1 MSALV
6 WLYCCMYENIAKFE
20 SGLNEVNGLLW
31 EQISKIPHSLE
42 IYTHHKIMLWWCFKN
57 QPLNELSIYTLQT
70 WLDFSVLHENAM
82 LSSLSMKTV
91 LQLLCFN
98 DTAREC
104 FMRQF
109 NVKPEASF
117 SFLKKALQL
126 EVKEIDI
133 STEKFEEFISFI
145 MQHLATSITKLLVV
159 KNKSERKSYGSTR
172 YLSATIQNEMIES
185 LGTKLETHLLEQIRG
200 SPFFAIIMDTTQ
212 DISKVDQLSIVV
224 RFLKIGLECLVWN
237 NENNY
242 SISPDLKIK
251 LTFHV
256 MNFCCKESLESTSH
270 LNVCLKFLR
279 LSVTDAE
286 VGSKAWH
293 IITGNVNIPAFF
305 VKCLFSNN
313 QPEVEALH
321 LILVILKL
329 EFQANLKCSTHVTLS
344 LTHIL
349 KWMNN
354 SSMKLLS
361 LEIIYQLLLMDLKS
375 HFVKLASTEILSTKF
390 SLQRNDFRLLAFSI
404 ENALMLGNPMIDNV
418 ALSSYTKLIEFIEKT
433 DPSLVHHILL
443 RPWLKILLESKLEN
457 IEKYWFLFEKC
468 YSLNEENLT
477 LITIFQQFAERIP
490 SIYQELN
497 KQKTKSIEKLYNGVY
512 KKYIPTDLKQELRRI
527 VNTADDSNS
536 QSIPEKPIDI
546 VSQVESIVN
555 NYITNEM

>member
-1 MSALV
+1 
-6 WLYCCMYENIAKFE
+6 MYENIAKFE

-109 NVKPEASF
+109 NIKPEASF

-133 STEKFEEFISFI
+133 STEKFEEFITFI

-159 KNKSERKSYGSTR
+159 KNKSERKSY
-172 YLSATIQNEMIES
+172 
-185 LGTKLETHLLEQIRG
+185 
-200 SPFFAIIMDTTQ
+200 D
-212 DISKVDQLSIVV
+212 

>member
-1 MSALV
+1 
-6 WLYCCMYENIAKFE
+6 MYENIAKFE

>member
-1 MSALV
+1 
-6 WLYCCMYENIAKFE
+6 MYENIAKFE

-497 KQKTKSIEKLYNGVY
+497 KQKTKSIEKVFCAVAN
-512 KKYIPTDLKQELRRI
+512 LRI
-527 VNTADDSNS
+527 LCAA
-536 QSIPEKPIDI
+536 EKICLAGTFKI
-546 VSQVESIVN
+546 
-555 NYITNEM
+555 

>member
-1 MSALV
+1 
-6 WLYCCMYENIAKFE
+6 MYENIAKFE

-329 EFQANLKCSTHVTLS
+329 EFQANLK
-344 LTHIL
+344 
-349 KWMNN
+349 
-354 SSMKLLS
+354 
-361 LEIIYQLLLMDLKS
+361 
-375 HFVKLASTEILSTKF
+375 
-390 SLQRNDFRLLAFSI
+390 
-404 ENALMLGNPMIDNV
+404 GNPMIDNV